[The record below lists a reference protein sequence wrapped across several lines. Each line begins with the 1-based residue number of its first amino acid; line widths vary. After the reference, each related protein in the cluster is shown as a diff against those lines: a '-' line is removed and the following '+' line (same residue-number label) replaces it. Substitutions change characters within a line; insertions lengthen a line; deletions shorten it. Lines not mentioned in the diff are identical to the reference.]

1 MLSASMQIVPPRRAR
16 FALLDNKLRAGTQ
29 KHGRT
34 DHWETQAIRDV
45 TGQ

>member
-1 MLSASMQIVPPRRAR
+1 MLSASMQIVPPRRSR
-16 FALLDNKLRAGTQ
+16 FALLDGKLSSKTQ

-34 DHWETQAIRDV
+34 DHWKTQAIRDV